1 MSTETRYREEA
12 LASRIAQLS
21 LIDSLYVAIAIRR
34 PEASLESLK
43 TTSEALRTH
52 RVR

>member
-12 LASRIAQLS
+12 MASRIAQLS
-21 LIDSLYVAIAIRR
+21 LLDSLYVSVAIRR
-34 PEASLESLK
+34 PDSSLD
-43 TTSEALRTH
+43 ALRETSDALTAH